1 MKRIIVATISCFLT
15 SGLSVFAYDDIKPS
29 NLKQLVDGKHS
40 EIFNEEEDFTYKF
53 TNHLVSDLV
62 LDDKYRTTNSDDEFS
77 DTTSATRLYSYLNFA
92 KNFSLNSQINLEK
105 ISGKTTNDGKD
116 KSFEDE
122 GLFLRELNLVY
133 DDKKYVF
140 FLGKFDLNFGK
151 AWNWNGG
158 IFSNQ
163 LAKNYQKSEKI
174 GFGQFVRVGD
184 SEENGRYQFGYSF
197 FKNDRKYLD
206 NSLITKR
213 KSSSKSDAI
222 VGDDNMFNSYIV
234 RVDIDFDFSELEK
247 LSYQFAYISSAVN
260 KKYSTVEVGKME
272 DQKDFVAS
280 IDYVYPINNDIVLGG
295 FMEYVESRNYLGN
308 KDKSEK
314 YFTSILSSE
323 FNKNYSLTLVYSRR
337 QNFTIGENGFDQTV
351 SEVTVGYKFDKNK
364 IFDKLLFQVGYKNET
379 EDLKT
384 SSTSNN
390 SLVALV
396 RYQKVF

>member
-1 MKRIIVATISCFLT
+1 
-15 SGLSVFAYDDIKPS
+15 
-29 NLKQLVDGKHS
+29 
-40 EIFNEEEDFTYKF
+40 
-53 TNHLVSDLV
+53 
-62 LDDKYRTTNSDDEFS
+62 
-77 DTTSATRLYSYLNFA
+77 
-92 KNFSLNSQINLEK
+92 
-105 ISGKTTNDGKD
+105 
-116 KSFEDE
+116 
-122 GLFLRELNLVY
+122 
-133 DDKKYVF
+133 
-140 FLGKFDLNFGK
+140 
-151 AWNWNGG
+151 
-158 IFSNQ
+158 
-163 LAKNYQKSEKI
+163 
-174 GFGQFVRVGD
+174 
-184 SEENGRYQFGYSF
+184 
-197 FKNDRKYLD
+197 
-206 NSLITKR
+206 
-213 KSSSKSDAI
+213 
-222 VGDDNMFNSYIV
+222 
-234 RVDIDFDFSELEK
+234 
-247 LSYQFAYISSAVN
+247 
-260 KKYSTVEVGKME
+260 ME